1 MKVVQINS
9 VLNSGSTGR
18 IVEGIGLQL
27 LASGHQSIAVWGRRS
42 MPSQSVSFRIGNK
55 LGIALHGLKSMA
67 LDRHGLG
74 SKRATHGLVKR
85 MRELKPDLVQLHNIH
100 GYYIN
105 YPVLFDYLKET
116 EVPVVWTLHDNWS
129 FTGHCSNSDRFN
141 CEKWKTQCS
150 KCPMTRYYPKA
161 YIDNSAG
168 NHRAK
173 KKAFLGLKNATI
185 VTPCRWLADLVRQS
199 FLGAYPVRV
208 IHNGI
213 DLSQFAPAEVSDEE
227 SIVVGVANVWP
238 ESKGLR
244 DFCQLR
250 SLLPNEIR
258 IVLIGLSEQ
267 QIRSLPA
274 GIEGIRRTE
283 SIRELAQWYSRATAL
298 VCPTY
303 SDTFPTTNLESLACG
318 TPVVTYKTGGGPEA
332 LTPETGMVVERGNV
346 SQIAQAILK
355 LANSRSQERRRLCR
369 QRAVEKF
376 SATDRFADYV
386 KLYDQILGVKSIAV

>member
-1 MKVVQINS
+1 
-9 VLNSGSTGR
+9 
-18 IVEGIGLQL
+18 
-27 LASGHQSIAVWGRRS
+27 
-42 MPSQSVSFRIGNK
+42 
-55 LGIALHGLKSMA
+55 
-67 LDRHGLG
+67 
-74 SKRATHGLVKR
+74 
-85 MRELKPDLVQLHNIH
+85 
-100 GYYIN
+100 
-105 YPVLFDYLKET
+105 
-116 EVPVVWTLHDNWS
+116 
-129 FTGHCSNSDRFN
+129 
-141 CEKWKTQCS
+141 
-150 KCPMTRYYPKA
+150 
-161 YIDNSAG
+161 
-168 NHRAK
+168 
-173 KKAFLGLKNATI
+173 
-185 VTPCRWLADLVRQS
+185 
-199 FLGAYPVRV
+199 
-208 IHNGI
+208 
-213 DLSQFAPAEVSDEE
+213 
-227 SIVVGVANVWP
+227 
-238 ESKGLR
+238 
-244 DFCQLR
+244 
-250 SLLPNEIR
+250 LLPNEIR